1 MPYRQKYPHISNIRF
16 VWQFHFNTKMCVCK
30 GKEKKYSL
38 PCKLRSE
45 NLSFTYNRARKK
57 ALSIFGALGG
67 ALFSMLMD
75 VWTTLSIDGEFLLSR
90 YLVNVVS
97 SLSFMAIYAV
107 SNIVFLLL
115 LAHPF
120 IDKLERIKT
129 KYGIFQ

>member
-1 MPYRQKYPHISNIRF
+1 
-16 VWQFHFNTKMCVCK
+16 MCVCK

-38 PCKLRSE
+38 LSKLRSE
-45 NLSFTYNRARKK
+45 NFSFTYNGARKK

-67 ALFSMLMD
+67 VLFSMLMD
-75 VWTTLSIDGEFLLSR
+75 IWTTLSIDGEFLLSR

-107 SNIVFLLL
+107 SNVVFLLL